1 MARKPSRSASRFA
14 FLRSPVFLWLMVGLG
29 LALSVGLLFFTLF
42 LVKLDGEVRSKFAG
56 VRWVLPAQ
64 VYAAPLEVYPGA
76 TLHLEQ
82 LRHEL
87 DRLGYRAADDLTGPG
102 TYIAGKDS
110 LRIDARAFAF
120 WDAAQPEQRVEVRG
134 DDNGISGL
142 RVMGSDQALDLL
154 RLDPMLIGSIY
165 PSHGGEDRVLVK
177 LSDVPPL
184 LPQTLLL
191 VEDRDFYNHGGVSL
205 RGILRAAFA
214 NVRAGHPVQ
223 GASTITQQLIKNL
236 FLSNERTLKRKITE
250 ASMAVLLERHVSK
263 DEILEAY
270 LNEVDLGQDGP
281 RAVHGFGL
289 ASQFYFSKPL
299 NELEPHEIAMLVA
312 IVKGPTQY
320 NPRRAVKLV
329 TDRRNLVLKLMAEA
343 GDITPD
349 EYQSAIQ
356 KPLGVTSGPGSGAA
370 RYPAFVDLV
379 RRQLAG
385 LYQEQDLTS
394 EGLRIFTTLDPRVQ
408 EALETRITA
417 DVPELEKSRRM
428 AEGTLEGAGVV
439 TSVEG
444 GEVLAA
450 VGGRDARYA
459 GFNRAIDTR
468 RPIGSLAKPF
478 TYLTALEQPDKFNL
492 QTPLDDALIDVPLP
506 NGQVWSP
513 KNYDR
518 QQHGAVPLYMALA
531 KSYNLATV
539 HLGLDVGIEA
549 VRKTFAAAGFDDV
562 PPVPSIFLGAVDMSP
577 LDVAQ
582 IYSTLAASGYRTPL
596 LAIRAVLTQDGKP
609 LSRYAF
615 KLEHTLPEGPVYLT
629 AWAMRKVI
637 ELGTA
642 HWATTVLPAGQIYAG
657 KTGTTEDL
665 RDSWFA
671 GFGSDRVAVIWVGRD
686 DNKPTGFE
694 GATGALRVWGKLM
707 HDLDAKGIE
716 PLPPAEVQELPTDPE
731 SGLLADAGCPA
742 AINVPYLQG
751 SAPQQ
756 YAPCANQSKSNPQN
770 PPNWLQRIFQ

>member
-1 MARKPSRSASRFA
+1 MARKKPRSSFFA
-14 FLRSPVFLWLMVGLG
+14 FLQSPLVRWLLIGLG
-29 LALSVGLLFFTLF
+29 LALSVGLLLFTLF
-42 LVKLDGEVRSKFAG
+42 LVKLDGDVRTRFAG

-76 TLHLEQ
+76 SLSLAQ

-87 DRLGYRAADDLTGPG
+87 DRLGYRAGDDLTGPG
-102 TYIAGKDS
+102 TYVPTKDS
-110 LRIDARAFAF
+110 LRIDTRAFAF
-120 WDAAQPEQRVEVRG
+120 WDAAQPEQRIEVQG
-134 DDNGISGL
+134 DDKGIGGL
-142 RVMGSDQALDLL
+142 RVMGSDKTLDLL
-154 RLDPMLIGSIY
+154 RFDPMLIGSIY
-165 PSHGGEDRVLVK
+165 PSHSGEDRVLVK
-177 LSDVPPL
+177 LSEVPPL
-184 LPQTLLL
+184 LPQTLIL
-191 VEDRDFYNHGGVSL
+191 VEDHDFYSHGGVSL

-214 NVRAGHPVQ
+214 NVRAGHTVQ
-223 GASTITQQLIKNL
+223 GASTLTQQLIKNL
-236 FLSNERTLKRKITE
+236 FLSNERTAKRKITE
-250 ASMAVLLERHVSK
+250 ASMAILLERHVSK

-289 ASQFYFSKPL
+289 ASQYYFNKPL
-299 NELEPHEIAMLVA
+299 NELQPHEIAMLVA
-312 IVKGPTQY
+312 IVKGPSQY

-329 TDRRNLVLKLMAEA
+329 TERRNLVLKMMADA
-343 GDITPD
+343 GNITPD
-349 EYQSAIQ
+349 EYQAAIQ
-356 KPLGVTSGPGSGAA
+356 RPLGVTPGGGGGAA

-394 EGLRIFTTLDPRVQ
+394 EGLRIFTTLDPHVQ
-408 EALETRITA
+408 EVLENRITE

-428 AEGTLEGAGVV
+428 AEGTLQGAGVV

-444 GEVLAA
+444 GEVLAV

-478 TYLTALEQPDKFNL
+478 TYLTALEQPERFNL
-492 QTPLDDALIDVPLP
+492 ETPLDDSPVDLKLP
-506 NGQVWSP
+506 NGQIWSP

-518 QQHGAVPLYMALA
+518 QLHGSVPLYMALA

-539 HLGLDVGIEA
+539 HLGLDVG
-549 VRKTFAAAGFDDV
+549 VGKVKQTFAAAGFDDV
-562 PPVPSIFLGAVDMSP
+562 PELPSIFLGAVDMAP

-582 IYSTLAASGYRTPL
+582 IYSTIASSGYLTPL
-596 LAIRAVLTQDGKP
+596 LTIRAVLTKDGQP
-609 LSRYAF
+609 LNRYAF
-615 KLEHTLPEGPVYLT
+615 KLKHTLPEGPVYLT
-629 AWAMRKVI
+629 TWAMRKVI
-637 ELGTA
+637 ELGTG
-642 HWATTVLPAGQIYAG
+642 HWATSVLPPGQIYAG

-694 GATGALRVWGKLM
+694 GATGALRIWGKLIR
-707 HDLDAKGIE
+707 DLNAKGIE
-716 PLPPAEVQELPTDPE
+716 PLAPADVDEVAIDPV
-731 SGLLADAGCPA
+731 SGLRADPGCGETVTVPFIRA
-742 AINVPYLQG
+742 AE
-751 SAPQQ
+751 PQQ
-756 YAPCANQSKSNPQN
+756 YAPCADQSKSTPL
-770 PPNWLQRIFQ
+770 NWIKSIFK

>member
-1 MARKPSRSASRFA
+1 MVRKKSPRFA
-14 FLRSPVFLWLMVGLG
+14 WLRSPLVVWTLIG
-29 LALSVGLLFFTLF
+29 LAVAVSIGLLLFTLY
-42 LVKLDGEVRSKFAG
+42 LVGLDGEVRAKFAA

-76 TLHLEQ
+76 ALNLEQ

-87 DRLGYRAADDLTGPG
+87 DRLGYRAGDELVGPG
-102 TYIAGKDS
+102 TYIPAKDS
-110 LRIDARAFAF
+110 LRIDSRAFAF
-120 WDAAQPEQRVEVRG
+120 WDGAQPEQRVEVRA
-134 DDNGISGL
+134 DAQGISAL
-142 RVMGSDQALDLL
+142 RLMGSDQSLDLL

-165 PSHGGEDRVLVK
+165 PSHSGEDRVMVK
-177 LSDVPPL
+177 LSEVPPL

-191 VEDRDFYNHGGVSL
+191 VEDHDFYSHGGVSL
-205 RGILRAAFA
+205 RGIFRAAFA
-214 NVRAGHPVQ
+214 NMRAGHSVQ

-236 FLSNERTLKRKITE
+236 FLTNARTVKRKFTE
-250 ASMAVLLERHVSK
+250 AWMAVLLERHVSK
-263 DEILEAY
+263 NEILEAY
-270 LNEVDLGQDGP
+270 LNEVNLGQDGP

-289 ASQFYFSKPL
+289 ASQFYFNKPL
-299 NELEPHEIAMLVA
+299 NELQPHEIAMLVA
-312 IVKGPTQY
+312 IVKGPSQY

-329 TDRRNLVLKLMAEA
+329 LERRNMVLKMMADA

-349 EYQSAIQ
+349 EYQDAIQ
-356 KPLGVTSGPGSGAA
+356 RPLGVASGPGGGAA
-370 RYPAFVDLV
+370 RFPAFVDLV

-385 LYQEQDLTS
+385 LYQEQDLTN
-394 EGLRIFTTLDPRVQ
+394 EGMRIFTTLDPRVQ
-408 EALETRITA
+408 EALENRITN

-428 AEGTLEGAGVV
+428 AEGSLQGAGVV

-444 GEVLAA
+444 GEVLAV
-450 VGGRDARYA
+450 VGGRDTRYA
-459 GFNRAIDTR
+459 GFNRAIDER

-478 TYLTALEQPDKFNL
+478 TYLTALEQPGRFNL
-492 QTPLDDALIDVPLP
+492 QTPLDDVPIDVPLP
-506 NGQVWSP
+506 TGQIWSP

-518 QQHGAVPLYMALA
+518 QIHGALPLYMALA

-539 HLGLDVGIEA
+539 HLGLDVGINP

-562 PPVPSIFLGAVDMSP
+562 PEVPSIFLGAIDMSP

-596 LAIRAVLTQDGKP
+596 LAIRAVLTKDGQP

-629 AWAMRKVI
+629 TWAMRKVI

-642 HWATTVLPAGQIYAG
+642 HWATSVLPAGRVYAG

-665 RDSWFA
+665 RDSWFS

-694 GATGALRVWGKLM
+694 GATGALRIWGKLM
-707 HDLDAKGIE
+707 RDLDAKGIE
-716 PLPPAEVQELPTDPE
+716 PLPPADVAELGIDPV
-731 SGLLADAGCPA
+731 SGLRADEGCGEIVVMPF
-742 AINVPYLQG
+742 LRG
-751 SAPQQ
+751 GEPQQ
-756 YAPCANQSKSNPQN
+756 YAPCSNQSKSAPS
-770 PPNWLQRIFQ
+770 NWLQNIFK

>member
-1 MARKPSRSASRFA
+1 MARKKSRFGLFQA
-14 FLRSPVFLWLMVGLG
+14 PLFRWLLIGLG
-29 LALSVGLLFFTLF
+29 LALSLGLLLFTLF
-42 LVKLDGEVRSKFAG
+42 LVKLDGDVRTRFAG

-76 TLHLEQ
+76 ALGLAQ

-87 DRLGYRAADDLTGPG
+87 DRLGYRAGDDLVGPG
-102 TYIAGKDS
+102 TYIPGKDS
-110 LRIDARAFAF
+110 LRIDTRAFAF
-120 WDAAQPEQRVEVRG
+120 WDGPQTEQRVEVQG
-134 DDNGISGL
+134 DDKGISGL
-142 RVMGSDQALDLL
+142 RVMGSDRNLDLL
-154 RLDPMLIGSIY
+154 RFDPLLIGSIY

-177 LSDVPPL
+177 LSDLPPL
-184 LPQTLLL
+184 LPQTLVL
-191 VEDRDFYNHGGVSL
+191 VEDHNFYNHGGVSL
-205 RGILRAAFA
+205 RGILRAAVA
-214 NVRAGHPVQ
+214 NLMAGHTVQ
-223 GASTITQQLIKNL
+223 GASTLTQQLIKNL

-289 ASQFYFSKPL
+289 ASQFYFNKPL
-299 NELEPHEIAMLVA
+299 NELQPHEIALLVA

-329 TDRRNLVLKLMAEA
+329 TERRNLVLKMMADA
-343 GDITPD
+343 GSITPD
-349 EYQSAIQ
+349 EYQSAVAR
-356 KPLGVTSGPGSGAA
+356 PLGVTPGGGGGAA

-385 LYQEQDLTS
+385 LYQEQDLTN

-408 EALETRITA
+408 EALESRISA
-417 DVPELEKSRRM
+417 DVPELEKARRM
-428 AEGTLEGAGVV
+428 AEGTLQGAGVV

-444 GEVLAA
+444 GEVLAV

-478 TYLTALEQPDKFNL
+478 TYLTALASGQYNL
-492 QTPLDDALIDVPLP
+492 QTPLDDAPVDLKLP

-518 QQHGAVPLYMALA
+518 QLHGAVPLYMALA

-539 HLGLDVGIEA
+539 HLGLEMGVGR
-549 VRKTFAAAGFDDV
+549 VKQTFAAAGFDDA
-562 PPVPSIFLGAVDMSP
+562 PELPSMFLGAIDMSP

-582 IYSTLAASGYRTPL
+582 IYSTLAASGFRTPL
-596 LAIRAVLTQDGKP
+596 LTIRAVLTKEGQP
-609 LSRYAF
+609 LNRYAF
-615 KLEHTLPEGPVYLT
+615 KIQHTLPEGPVYLT
-629 AWAMRKVI
+629 TWAMHKVI

-642 HWATTVLPAGQIYAG
+642 HWATTVLPPGQYYAG

-671 GFGSDRVAVIWVGRD
+671 GFGADRVAVVWVGRD

-694 GATGALRVWGKLM
+694 GATGALRIWAKLM
-707 HDLDAKGIE
+707 RDLDAKGIE
-716 PLPPAEVQELPTDPE
+716 PLPPADVEELAIDPA
-731 SGLLADAGCPA
+731 SGLRADPGCTETVM
-742 AINVPYLQG
+742 VPYLRN
-751 SAPQQ
+751 AEPQQ
-756 YAPCANQSKSNPQN
+756 YAPCANASKSTPID
-770 PPNWLQRIFQ
+770 WLKSVFK

>member
-1 MARKPSRSASRFA
+1 MFR
-14 FLRSPVFLWLMVGLG
+14 WLLIGLG
-29 LALSVGLLFFTLF
+29 LALSLGLLLFTLF
-42 LVKLDGEVRSKFAG
+42 LVKLDGDVRTRFAG

-76 TLHLEQ
+76 ALGLTQ

-87 DRLGYRAADDLTGPG
+87 ERLGYRAGDDLVGPG
-102 TYIAGKDS
+102 TYIPGKDS
-110 LRIDARAFAF
+110 LRIDTRAFAF
-120 WDAAQPEQRVEVRG
+120 WDGPQTEQRVEVQG
-134 DDNGISGL
+134 DDKGISGL
-142 RVMGSDQALDLL
+142 RVMGSDRNLDLL
-154 RLDPMLIGSIY
+154 RFDPLLIGSIY

-177 LSDVPPL
+177 LSDLPPL
-184 LPQTLLL
+184 LPQTLVL
-191 VEDRDFYNHGGVSL
+191 VEDHNFYNHGGISL
-205 RGILRAAFA
+205 RGILRAAVA
-214 NVRAGHPVQ
+214 NLMAGHTVQ
-223 GASTITQQLIKNL
+223 GASTLTQQLIKNL

-289 ASQFYFSKPL
+289 ASQFYFNKPL
-299 NELEPHEIAMLVA
+299 NELQPHEIALLVA

-329 TDRRNLVLKLMAEA
+329 TERRNLVLKMMADA
-343 GDITPD
+343 GSITPD
-349 EYQSAIQ
+349 EYQSAIAR
-356 KPLGVTSGPGSGAA
+356 PLGVTPGGGGGAA

-385 LYQEQDLTS
+385 LYQEQDLTN

-408 EALETRITA
+408 EALESRISA

-428 AEGTLEGAGVV
+428 SEGTLQGAGVV

-444 GEVLAA
+444 GEVLAV

-478 TYLTALEQPDKFNL
+478 TYLTALASGQYNL
-492 QTPLDDALIDVPLP
+492 QTPLDDAPVDLKLP

-518 QQHGAVPLYMALA
+518 QLHGAVPLYMALA

-539 HLGLDVGIEA
+539 HLGLEMGVGR
-549 VRKTFAAAGFDDV
+549 VKQTFAAAGFDDA
-562 PPVPSIFLGAVDMSP
+562 PELPSMFLGAIDMSP

-582 IYSTLAASGYRTPL
+582 IYSTLAASGFRTPL
-596 LAIRAVLTQDGKP
+596 LTIRAVLTKEGQP
-609 LSRYAF
+609 LNRYAF
-615 KLEHTLPEGPVYLT
+615 KIQHTLPEGPVYLT
-629 AWAMRKVI
+629 TWAMHKVI

-642 HWATTVLPAGQIYAG
+642 HWATTVLPPGQYYAG

-671 GFGSDRVAVIWVGRD
+671 GFGADRVAVVWVGRD

-694 GATGALRVWGKLM
+694 GATGALRIWAKLM
-707 HDLDAKGIE
+707 RDLDAKGIE
-716 PLPPAEVQELPTDPE
+716 PLPPADVEELAIDPA
-731 SGLLADAGCPA
+731 SGLRADPGCTETVM
-742 AINVPYLQG
+742 VPYLRN
-751 SAPQQ
+751 AEPQQ
-756 YAPCANQSKSNPQN
+756 YAPCANASKSTPID
-770 PPNWLQRIFQ
+770 WLKSVFK

>member
-1 MARKPSRSASRFA
+1 MFR
-14 FLRSPVFLWLMVGLG
+14 WLLIGLG
-29 LALSVGLLFFTLF
+29 LALSLGLLLFTLF
-42 LVKLDGEVRSKFAG
+42 LVKLDGDVRTRFAG

-76 TLHLEQ
+76 ALGLTQ

-87 DRLGYRAADDLTGPG
+87 ERLGYRAGDDLVGPG
-102 TYIAGKDS
+102 TYIPGKDS
-110 LRIDARAFAF
+110 LRIDTRAFAF
-120 WDAAQPEQRVEVRG
+120 WDGPQTEQRVEVQG
-134 DDNGISGL
+134 DDKGISGL
-142 RVMGSDQALDLL
+142 RVMGSDRNLDLL
-154 RLDPMLIGSIY
+154 RFDPLLIGSIY

-177 LSDVPPL
+177 LSDLPPL
-184 LPQTLLL
+184 LPQTLVL
-191 VEDRDFYNHGGVSL
+191 VEDHNFYNHGGISL
-205 RGILRAAFA
+205 RGILRAAVA
-214 NVRAGHPVQ
+214 NLMAGHTVQ
-223 GASTITQQLIKNL
+223 GASTLTQQLIKNL

-289 ASQFYFSKPL
+289 ASQFYFNKPL
-299 NELEPHEIAMLVA
+299 NELQPHEIALLVA

-329 TDRRNLVLKLMAEA
+329 TERRNLVLKMMADA
-343 GDITPD
+343 GSITPD
-349 EYQSAIQ
+349 EYQSAIAR
-356 KPLGVTSGPGSGAA
+356 PLGVTPGGGGGAA

-385 LYQEQDLTS
+385 LYQEQDLTN

-408 EALETRITA
+408 EALESRISA

-428 AEGTLEGAGVV
+428 SEGTLQGAGVV

-444 GEVLAA
+444 GEVLAV

-478 TYLTALEQPDKFNL
+478 TYLTALASGQYNL
-492 QTPLDDALIDVPLP
+492 QTPLDDAPVDLKLP

-518 QQHGAVPLYMALA
+518 QLHGAVPLYMALA

-539 HLGLDVGIEA
+539 HLGLEMGVGR
-549 VRKTFAAAGFDDV
+549 VKQTFAAAGFDDA
-562 PPVPSIFLGAVDMSP
+562 PELPSMFLGAVDMSP

-582 IYSTLAASGYRTPL
+582 IYSTLAASGFRTPL
-596 LAIRAVLTQDGKP
+596 LTIRAVLTKEGQP
-609 LSRYAF
+609 LNRYAF
-615 KLEHTLPEGPVYLT
+615 KIQHTLPEGPVYLT
-629 AWAMRKVI
+629 TWAMHKVI

-642 HWATTVLPAGQIYAG
+642 HWATTVLPPGQYYAG

-671 GFGSDRVAVIWVGRD
+671 GFGADRVAVVWVGRD

-694 GATGALRVWGKLM
+694 GATGALRIWAKLM
-707 HDLDAKGIE
+707 RDLDAKGIE
-716 PLPPAEVQELPTDPE
+716 PLPPADVEELAIDPA
-731 SGLLADAGCPA
+731 SGLRADPGCTETVM
-742 AINVPYLQG
+742 VPYLRN
-751 SAPQQ
+751 AEPQQ
-756 YAPCANQSKSNPQN
+756 YAPCANASKSTPID
-770 PPNWLQRIFQ
+770 WLKSVFK